1 LALAGRLSLL
11 AMLLNTLL
19 LLLVLDN
26 LDRRRDF
33 AGFRGVGLLLCLWV
47 ATFSN
52 CTRDTRLISVARDIN
67 QLLDVTISIY
77 KTFVDFIALCVT
89 I

>member
-1 LALAGRLSLL
+1 LALAGRLSLF
-11 AMLLNTLL
+11 AMLHNTLL
-19 LLLVLDN
+19 LLLVFNN

-33 AGFRGVGLLLCLWV
+33 AGFRGISLLLCLWV

-52 CTRDTRLISVARDIN
+52 CTRNTRLITVARDIN
-67 QLLDVTISIY
+67 QLLGVTMSVY